1 MPRSAR
7 QVVLAGESE
16 ELHQQFLFD
25 WIRSLE
31 SQYPDLKY
39 IYHVPNGGK
48 RSITVARK
56 LKRAGVRPGIFDIS
70 CDTAR
75 QGFKGFRYELKFG
88 RNKLTDEQRDVWLPY
103 YEAEG
108 YQTGVFYTWVEAAL
122 AIIDYFDLPDYL
134 RQGLA
139 LVPPSEAA

>member
-1 MPRSAR
+1 MSSAR

-16 ELHQQFLFD
+16 ELHQFYLFD
-25 WIRSLE
+25 FIRANE
-31 SQYPDLKY
+31 SQFPELKR

-56 LKRAGVRPGIFDIS
+56 MKRAGVRPGIFDVS

-75 QGFKGFRYELKFG
+75 NGFRGLRFELKFG
-88 RNKLTDEQRDVWLPY
+88 RNKLTDEQEDWLAY

-139 LVPPSEAA
+139 LVPASEAA

>member
-75 QGFKGFRYELKFG
+75 KTWRGFRYELKFG